1 MCTFFSYV
9 SVRECIN
16 PCSEA
21 HALLARSM
29 NYTCFFFFCFSSVRI
44 SVEFVFF
51 SSFD

>member
-29 NYTCFFFFCFSSVRI
+29 NYTCFV
-44 SVEFVFF
+44 FVFLVLF
-51 SSFD
+51 EFQ